1 MVKAAVTP
9 AGLPLAG
16 VGKLGSEPDSPL
28 LSPLRPR
35 TTFFVQNMA
44 FLKT

>member
-1 MVKAAVTP
+1 MVKAALTP
-9 AGLPLAG
+9 ADLPLAG
-16 VGKLGSEPDSPL
+16 GRQLGREPDSPL